1 MEYPTW
7 AEINIT
13 ALKSNVRKTRE
24 IVGKD
29 IKILLTIKADA
40 YGHGSRFV
48 ARAAVSSGVD
58 VLGVATLHEGI
69 ELRNNDVRVPI
80 VILSPSLKSEIH
92 EILEYGLIPT
102 VSDMAFAE
110 ALSRTAEHFSH
121 PAKIHVEVDTG
132 MTRGGVNAGEA
143 YDFLKR
149 ACNLPAVEVEGVY
162 THFPATYS
170 EDREFTVGQVEA
182 FKAILDRL
190 RAEGITFPL
199 VHTANSAAIVEFG
212 KSHLNMVRPGGMI
225 YGMFPH
231 EGIDGKGIR
240 PVMSLKSRV
249 VNVKV
254 ARAGSTV
261 SYGRTHRLDKDA
273 RIASVAV
280 GYGHGLSRALSDRGG
295 FLVRGK
301 RVPIVGRVT
310 MDVTLIDASSVD
322 VEVGDEV
329 VIFGKQGD
337 SEISVYEVATACQ
350 TIPYEVT
357 CGIGKRVPRV
367 YIEDGKILGAMT
379 LIGER
384 LPRQQISL

>member
-1 MEYPTW
+1 VEYPTW
-7 AEINIT
+7 AEIDIT

-24 IVGKD
+24 LVGKK

-48 ARAAVSSGVD
+48 ARAAVGAGVD

-69 ELRNNDVRVPI
+69 ELRNADVRVPI

-92 EILEYGLIPT
+92 EILEHDLTPT

-110 ALSRTAEHFSH
+110 ALSKTAEHFSH

-132 MTRGGVNAGEA
+132 MTRGGVNAEDA
-143 YDFLKR
+143 FDFLKTVKG
-149 ACNLPAVEVEGVY
+149 LPSLEVEGVY
-162 THFPATYS
+162 THFPSTYS

-182 FKAILDRL
+182 FTGLLDAL
-190 RAEGITFPL
+190 RADGISFPL
-199 VHTANSAAIVEFG
+199 VHTANSAAIVEYG
-212 KSHLNMVRPGGMI
+212 KSHLNMVRPGGMV
-225 YGMFPH
+225 YGMFPRS
-231 EGIDGKGIR
+231 GIDGKGIR

-249 VNVKV
+249 VNVKI
-254 ARAGSTV
+254 ARAGSTI
-261 SYGRTHRLDKDA
+261 SYGRTHKLTRDT
-273 RIASVAV
+273 RVASVAV
-280 GYGHGLSRALSDRGG
+280 GYGHGLSRALSNRGG

-301 RVPIVGRVT
+301 RVPILGRVT
-310 MDVTLIDASSVD
+310 MDVTLIDVSSVD

-337 SEISVYEVATACQ
+337 SEISVYEVAAACQ
-350 TIPYEVT
+350 TIPYEIT
-357 CGIGKRVPRV
+357 CSIGKRVPRV

-384 LPRQQISL
+384 LPRQQVSL

>member
-7 AEINIT
+7 AEIDIS

-24 IVGKD
+24 IVGRE

-48 ARAAVSSGVD
+48 ARAAVAAGVD
-58 VLGVATLHEGI
+58 ALGVATLHEGI
-69 ELRNNDVRVPI
+69 ELRNADVRVPI

-92 EILEYGLIPT
+92 EILEHGLIPT

-110 ALSRTAEHFSH
+110 ALSSTAEHFSH

-132 MTRGGVNAGEA
+132 MTRGGVNAEDA
-143 YDFLKR
+143 FEFLK
-149 ACNLPAVEVEGVY
+149 AVTALPSIEVEGVY
-162 THFPATYS
+162 THFPVTYS
-170 EDREFTVGQVEA
+170 EDREFTVGQVRA
-182 FKAILDRL
+182 FTGLLDRL
-190 RAEGITFPL
+190 SAEGVTFPL
-199 VHTANSAAIVEFG
+199 VHTANSAAIVEYG
-212 KSHLNMVRPGGMI
+212 ESHLNMVRPGGMI
-225 YGMFPH
+225 YGMFARK
-231 EGIDGKGIR
+231 GVDGRGIR

-261 SYGRTHRLDKDA
+261 SYGRTHKLHKDT
-273 RIASVAV
+273 RVASVAV
-280 GYGHGLSRALSDRGG
+280 GYGHGLSRALSDRGS
-295 FLVRGK
+295 FLVRGE
-301 RVPIVGRVT
+301 RLPIIGRVT
-310 MDVTLIDASSVD
+310 MDVTLIDASSVN

-329 VIFGKQGD
+329 VIFGKQAE
-337 SEISVYEVATACQ
+337 SEISVYEVARACR

-357 CGIGKRVPRV
+357 CSIGKRVPRV

-384 LPRQQISL
+384 LPRHQISL

>member
-29 IKILLTIKADA
+29 IRILLTIKADA

-48 ARAAVSSGVD
+48 ARAAVSAGVD

-92 EILEYGLIPT
+92 EILEHGLIPT
-102 VSDMAFAE
+102 VSDMAFAK

-132 MTRGGVNAGEA
+132 MTRGGVNAEDA
-143 YDFLKR
+143 YDFLKQ
-149 ACNLPAVEVEGVY
+149 ACDLPAVEVEGVY

-182 FKAILDRL
+182 FKAIIDRL
-190 RAEGITFPL
+190 RADGITFPL

-225 YGMFPH
+225 YGMFPR

-261 SYGRTHRLDKDA
+261 SYGRTHRLDKDT

-280 GYGHGLSRALSDRGG
+280 GYGHGLSHALSDQGS

-301 RVPIVGRVT
+301 RLPIVGRVT

-337 SEISVYEVATACQ
+337 SEISVYEVAAACR

>member
-1 MEYPTW
+1 VEYPTW
-7 AEINIT
+7 AEIDIT
-13 ALKSNVRKTRE
+13 ALKSNVRRTRG

-48 ARAAVSSGVD
+48 ARAAVSAGVD

-69 ELRNNDVRVPI
+69 ELRNADVRVPI

-92 EILEYGLIPT
+92 EILEHGLIPT
-102 VSDMAFAE
+102 VSDMAFAK
-110 ALSRTAEHFSH
+110 ALSATAERFSH

-132 MTRGGVNAGEA
+132 MTRGGVNAEEA
-143 YDFLKR
+143 YDFLR
-149 ACNLPAVEVEGVY
+149 AVAALGAVEVEGVY

-170 EDREFTVGQVEA
+170 EDREFTMGQVEA
-182 FKAILDRL
+182 FKGLLDRL
-190 RAEGITFPL
+190 GADGITFPL
-199 VHTANSAAIVEFG
+199 VHTANSAAIVEYDS
-212 KSHLNMVRPGGMI
+212 SHLNMVRPGGMI
-225 YGMFPH
+225 YGMLPR
-231 EGIDGKGIR
+231 EDIDGKGIK

-249 VNVKV
+249 VNVKT
-254 ARAGSTV
+254 ARSGSTV
-261 SYGRTHRLDKDA
+261 SYGRTHRLEKDT
-273 RIASVAV
+273 RVASVAV
-280 GYGHGLSRALSDRGG
+280 GYGHGLSRALSDRGS

-301 RVPIVGRVT
+301 RVPIIGRVT
-310 MDVTLIDASSVD
+310 MDVTLIDTSSVD

-329 VIFGKQGD
+329 VIFGKQGG
-337 SEISVYEVATACQ
+337 SEISVYEVAAACQ

-384 LPRQQISL
+384 LPRQQICL